1 MVEEEKILHS
11 LMEND
16 FEELY
21 SLECSYYNVNY
32 DEDFKKQVCEQLLL
46 LYEQL
51 GVDVSTYTPD
61 SLFEA
66 IQPLCEQNGD
76 NNIFSVAG
84 IYLGADF
91 QKYIN
96 VYDDYIKYTVLEQYH
111 FGGYY
116 DAGKDNWFGETT
128 DEQRLAAST
137 EIINCFAEIGYDINI
152 TPEELTEKLNEFY
165 NQGNDD
171 INVLEAALQF
181 LPQNIKF
188 DDILSMWNEY
198 RIMNLDFE

>member
-1 MVEEEKILHS
+1 M
-11 LMEND
+11 
-16 FEELY
+16 
-21 SLECSYYNVNY
+21 
-32 DEDFKKQVCEQLLL
+32 
-46 LYEQL
+46 
-51 GVDVSTYTPD
+51 STYTPD
-61 SLFEA
+61 SLFET

-111 FGGYY
+111 FDGYY